1 MRTDFFLFTL
11 CIFFCFFCL
20 VPGLAEVKIKEEE
33 KIEGR
38 IGVTVTAVV

>member
-1 MRTDFFLFTL
+1 MGTDFFLFTL
-11 CIFFCFFCL
+11 CIFYFFCL

-38 IGVTVTAVV
+38 IGVTVTALV